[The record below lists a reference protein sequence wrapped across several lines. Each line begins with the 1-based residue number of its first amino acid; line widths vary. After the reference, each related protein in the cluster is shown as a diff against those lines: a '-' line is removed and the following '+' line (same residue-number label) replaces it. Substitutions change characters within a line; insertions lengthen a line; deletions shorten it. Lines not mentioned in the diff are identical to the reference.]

1 MSIVVNLFGVP
12 SAGKSTGAAY
22 IFSQLKLAG
31 VNCELVTEYAKDKE
45 WEENKEIFKPE
56 NQVYIFAKQFYRM
69 NRCKDKVDVIITDSP
84 LLLSAFYNKSAVLGR
99 EFNNLAAHC
108 FNSFYNKNYLLLRD
122 KPYNPRG
129 RLQTE
134 EESDNL
140 KKPLLDLLNK
150 YEVEFETALGNVD
163 CYDKIVQDVLRE
175 L

>member
-1 MSIVVNLFGVP
+1 M
-12 SAGKSTGAAY
+12 
-22 IFSQLKLAG
+22 
-31 VNCELVTEYAKDKE
+31 

-84 LLLSAFYNKSAVLGR
+84 LLLSALYNKSAVLG
-99 EFNNLAAHC
+99 EDFNNVVAKC
-108 FNSFYNKNYLLLRD
+108 FNSFHNKNYLLLRD

-140 KKPLLDLLNK
+140 KKPLLDLLDK
-150 YEVEFETALGNVD
+150 YETEYNTILGNID
-163 CYDKIVQDVLRE
+163 GYDKIVQDLLKE
-175 L
+175 LK